1 MQHRNSDP
9 QLWYIVPAKPGAEA
23 SFRRWNFVII
33 SILAAL
39 VLGLFLAAIF
49 PQAPGSAH
57 HKAPTRIHKNLAPVS
72 LEEFE
77 TL

>member
-9 QLWYIVPAKPGAEA
+9 QLWCIVPVKPGAEA

-49 PQAPGSAH
+49 PRAPGSAH
-57 HKAPTRIHKNLAPVS
+57 HKPPTKTHESLAPVS
-72 LEEFE
+72 LKVFQP
-77 TL
+77 L